1 MVKYFGLLKRKPG
14 LTHEQFL
21 RHWKEV
27 HAPIALKSAPGLR
40 KYVQNHMLQLPGV
53 ESEYDG
59 IAELWFDDI
68 ESALGFE
75 KWLRSEQGKAARD
88 DGRLFVSGT
97 VGFVAEEV
105 VLR

>member
-21 RHWKEV
+21 KHWTEV
-27 HAPIALKSAPGLR
+27 HAPLALKYAPRLR
-40 KYVQNHMLQLPGV
+40 KYVQNHGVQLPGV
-53 ESEYDG
+53 EFEYDG
-59 IAELWFDDI
+59 IAELWFDDV

-75 KWLRSEQGKAARD
+75 KWLRSEQGRVARE
-88 DGRLFVSGT
+88 DGKLFVGGS

-105 VLR
+105 VFR